1 MYSESSRDSLT
12 GYEDRPKIT
21 LSSLHFLTRILQKAS
36 KSVNV
41 RVLSADARDG
51 DSVDVVGTLRGRWQ
65 RRGRVLGPLAGL
77 RRPRPHAAE
86 SRGRRRSILPLP
98 AGSYSV
104 PGKYIMESD
113 LNTLFS

>member
-1 MYSESSRDSLT
+1 M
-12 GYEDRPKIT
+12 
-21 LSSLHFLTRILQKAS
+21 S

-41 RVLSADARDG
+41 RVPSADARDG
-51 DSVDVVGTLRGRWQ
+51 DPVDVVGTLRGRQ
-65 RRGRVLGPLAGL
+65 RRGGVLGPLAGLRL

-86 SRGRRRSILPLP
+86 SSGHGRSILPLP

-104 PGKYIMESD
+104 PGKYVMGFD